1 MKRCL
6 IVTVLFLLAVSL
18 ISAYPRMPVGELF
31 TRTTCGP
38 CRAAHT
44 LLGSRS
50 SEWEDSTL
58 LVAYHFS
65 GDPFYLSGVDSRASY
80 YRTWYP
86 ITGIPDM
93 MINGADYGAARDN
106 YIPTFRSFFWTSSFV
121 GIEIVKMTSDSIG
134 IDIWLED
141 SSQTGDYR
149 LIALLCQDSL
159 MATVS
164 TGPFKFDWVVIAF
177 LTNPSVGA
185 GDPLTLTYPD
195 TIYRQFHLPIPV
207 GADPEYV
214 YFGAFVAGPISGSS
228 TTAPTIQNAVKRYLT
243 ARPAYGYHTSINVGK
258 RITDYGDTAIFIV
271 TVYNDGTA
279 TDNYHL
285 KFEVLSEPASWTSG
299 IGGTHSTWDLSL
311 SSMSEQEF
319 PVIIT
324 KPERGVGRYM
334 MIISA
339 DSVGGRVDTLSF
351 TLGAK
356 PKVLVVNDSPDPDS
370 SDYCRYFN
378 YGNHNY
384 LYWNVIQDGALS
396 DFTTY
401 DPELVIWYTGN
412 DTSSSVLNHERGEFT
427 THFIRNNRCFILSG
441 AGICQANFGAFLS
454 FTLSINYV
462 SVKSSP
468 LLVSATHDVTEFD
481 GWSGTLSGAARGEVM
496 TPISS
501 TPVLQ
506 YYDGTIAGVVRDS
519 PGKFVFMGFPME
531 ALPYHEFRS
540 LMNRCMNFFGISGVE
555 ETGLP
560 TSISISAYP
569 NPFNTS
575 CQITYAIPDGNNGT
589 LEIIAVDGRVI
600 LNKSINGAGVYTW
613 NAHNV
618 SSGIYHVQVRSGN
631 TTQTARIALIK

>member
-6 IVTVLFLLAVSL
+6 TVALLFLLAVSL
-18 ISAYPRMPVGELF
+18 ISAYPRIPVGELF
-31 TRTTCGP
+31 ARSTCPP
-38 CRAAHT
+38 CRTAHT
-44 LLGSRS
+44 MLASRS

-58 LVAYHFS
+58 LVVFHVS
-65 GDPFYLSGVDSRASY
+65 GDPFHIPAGDSRATY

-93 MINGADYGAARDN
+93 MINGADYRHITSD

-121 GIEIVKMTSDSIG
+121 GIEIVKMTFDSIG
-134 IDIWLED
+134 IDIWIED
-141 SSQTGDYR
+141 SSQIGDYS
-149 LIALLCQDSL
+149 LIALICQDSL
-159 MATVS
+159 FDAS
-164 TGPFKFDWVVIAF
+164 LQFDWVVKEV
-177 LTNPSVGA
+177 LTNPGA
-185 GDPLTLTYPD
+185 GDPLTLSYPD
-195 TIYRQFHLPIPV
+195 TIYRQFPLPVPP
-207 GADPEYV
+207 GADPENV
-214 YFGAFVAGPISGSS
+214 YFGAYVAGPIRGTS

-243 ARPAYGYHTSINVGK
+243 ARPAYIYHTSINVGK
-258 RITDYGDTAIFIV
+258 RITDYGDTAIFVV
-271 TVYNDGTA
+271 TVYNDGTV

-324 KPERGVGRYM
+324 KPVRGVGRYR

-339 DSVGGRVDTLSF
+339 DSVAGRVDTLSF

-378 YGNHNY
+378 YGNHTY
-384 LYWNVIQDGALS
+384 LYWNVKQDGALS

-427 THFIRNNRCFILSG
+427 THFIRNSRCFILSG

-462 SVKSSP
+462 AVKSSP

-506 YYDGTIAGVVRDS
+506 YFDGTIAGVVRDS

-531 ALPYHEFRS
+531 ALPYREFRL
-540 LMNRCMNFFGISGVE
+540 LMNRCLEFFDISGVE

-589 LEIIAVDGRVI
+589 LEIIGVDGRVV
-600 LNKSINGAGVYTW
+600 LNKSINGSGIYTW
-613 NAHNV
+613 NAYNV